1 MAKTK
6 YSLHTDW
13 HKHLKKHEGIDL
25 KRINTAIVTF
35 GDNSNHPSLNLEK
48 ASNTQDEWW
57 TIRASDSIRIALLK
71 VAGIG
76 WVFVRSGGHDEI
88 YNFINHSRVV
98 YNANTET
105 INIVSIEN
113 VGKPVITEP
122 EKKDKSRE
130 PVKKSI
136 FQGWDE
142 KSLVEVGIPKEYVV
156 FLLACTNEDDLFFLD
171 ANHEVPEEVVS
182 LAIDL
187 LGRTPRDFA
196 SKGPLTTEE
205 KDKALVNWAENS
217 GFSKFFDSF
226 EDFQSLMSGEIE
238 RWMVWPNPRQKEII
252 NANYAGPA
260 QVRGPAGT
268 GKTVIA
274 LHRVAKIVEK
284 LKNQQLSLTG
294 SAENNKI
301 AFITF
306 NKNLSTV
313 LGNLYGRIP
322 GARRGDVDFRT
333 LDSLVYKVV
342 SDANL
347 RFGRYEINPIGN
359 NAPSDKEI
367 KRLFSESFEEVIF
380 PEIQVFSRRK
390 DFDAHS
396 LEEYLYDE
404 VESVIDGR
412 GIEEE
417 SEYLEV
423 PRLGRK
429 YPFGQ
434 NQRKLVWKLYT
445 HLCDGLEED
454 RKVTFSQRRKL
465 ALKELESNG
474 TPIYRSVFVDEVQDL
489 SLVGL
494 KIICQTLGASLDNL
508 ADGLLI
514 VGDEAQ
520 RVYKN
525 SWSLKEAGINVVG
538 RSTILEKNY
547 RNTQEILDF
556 ALAVAGEDEVIGLD
570 EIDGIEK
577 RSNAIGAAELEG
589 GRSPKLIICKDE
601 ADQAEQISL
610 EIRELIDSYEVSYGE
625 IVILFRNNKS
635 IYHWRDLLGRL
646 GIPTADLADYDGTQQ
661 NGVQLGTL
669 FKAKGL
675 ESKIVILPDMT
686 KGKFLPSDR
695 EPDEEE
701 NSYQERIE
709 LETNRFWVAATRA
722 RDFLLMTAV
731 GEASDFLS
739 RGEEFL
745 EVNYP

>member
-1 MAKTK
+1 MAKIT

-13 HKHLKKHEGIDL
+13 HRNLRRHEGIDL

-35 GDNSNHPSLNLEK
+35 SDNPNHPSLNLEK
-48 ASNTQDEWW
+48 ASNTKDEWW

-71 VAGIG
+71 VAEKG

-105 INIVSIEN
+105 VNIVSIEN
-113 VGKPVITEP
+113 VGQPVITEP
-122 EKKDKSRE
+122 EKNEKPRE
-130 PVKKSI
+130 PLKKSI

-171 ANHEVPEEVVS
+171 ANHGVPEEVVS

-217 GFSKFFDSF
+217 GFSKFFDSP
-226 EDFQSLMSGEIE
+226 EDFEALMSGEIE
-238 RWMVWPNPRQKEII
+238 RWMVWPNPKQKEII

-274 LHRVAKIVEK
+274 LHRAAKIVEK

-313 LGNLYGRIP
+313 FGNLYERIP
-322 GARRGDVDFRT
+322 GARRGDVEFRT
-333 LDSLVYKVV
+333 LDSLVYKVL

-359 NAPSDKEI
+359 NAPSEREI

-380 PEIQVFSRRK
+380 PEIQVFSRRN
-390 DFDAHS
+390 DFDAQS
-396 LEEYLYDE
+396 LEDYLYAE

-423 PRLGRK
+423 LRLGRK
-429 YPFGQ
+429 YPLGQ
-434 NQRKLVWKLYT
+434 NQRRLVWKLYT
-445 HLCDGLEED
+445 HWCDILEEE

-474 TPIYRSVFVDEVQDL
+474 TPIYRSVIVDEVQDL

-494 KIICQTLGASLDNL
+494 KIICQTLGASVDNL
-508 ADGLLI
+508 EDGLLI

-520 RVYKN
+520 RIYKN
-525 SWSLKEAGINVVG
+525 SWSLREAGINVVG

-570 EIDGIEK
+570 EIDGVEK
-577 RSNAIGAAELEG
+577 RINAIGAAELEG
-589 GRSPKLIICKDE
+589 GISPKLIICKDE

-610 EIRELIDSYEVSYGE
+610 EIRELIDSYDVSYGE

-635 IYHWRDLLGRL
+635 IYHWRDLLERL

-686 KGKFLPSDR
+686 NGEFLPSDR

-745 EVNYP
+745 EVNYS